1 MKIPQSKIRLLTGRL
16 VNLIKQRGIY
26 NDSLTH
32 KMQKLKQLQKLL
44 WYLESMSEVKR
55 IMQELLITEESS
67 ILRNHSS
74 LVMMRPDS

>member
-32 KMQKLKQLQKLL
+32 KMQKLKQLQVLGIDVG
-44 WYLESMSEVKR
+44 SEVKR